1 MSDTLHIGR
10 KISRI
15 RELRGMKQDALA
27 SELGISQQAVSKIE
41 QSSEVEDS
49 ALEKIAKALGVTPLT
64 IKNFDEDK
72 AINIFSNTYNDNS
85 SILGT
90 YNFNPLDKL
99 MIALEDN
106 KKLYEEKIDL
116 LERLLES
123 EREKVEILKQTKSL

>member
-1 MSDTLHIGR
+1 MSETLHIGK

-27 SELGISQQAVSKIE
+27 VELGISQQAVSKIE
-41 QSSEVEDS
+41 QSSEVEDN